1 MGKVLLIILAALF
14 TDPVHTAEVF
24 SIEDGDTLTV
34 IEATR
39 AIKVRLACI
48 DAPETS
54 QASHGR
60 SAR

>member
-14 TDPVHTAEVF
+14 ADPVHTAEVL
-24 SIEDGDTLTV
+24 SIEDGDTLIV

-54 QASHGR
+54 QASYGR